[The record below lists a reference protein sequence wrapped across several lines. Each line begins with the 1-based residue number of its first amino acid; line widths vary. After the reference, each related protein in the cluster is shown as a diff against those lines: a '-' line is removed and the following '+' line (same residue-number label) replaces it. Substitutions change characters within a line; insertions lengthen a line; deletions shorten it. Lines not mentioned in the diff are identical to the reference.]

1 MAAAASVV
9 VGLMHGD
16 GAVLPIGRGFHP
28 VLAQPTLVNEMPAQ
42 GLGSRCLGG
51 DPGIALAGRKTQ
63 AGDRIMQKRLASAFL
78 GRGGVAAMQPLHVE
92 AGARVE
98 TLLLARVGDFHDDES
113 TRTGR

>member
-28 VLAQPTLVNEMPAQ
+28 VLAQPTFVNEMPAQ

-51 DPGIALAGRKTQ
+51 DPGIAVAGRKTQ
-63 AGDRIMQKRLASAFL
+63 ARDRVLQKRRARALPDRS
-78 GRGGVAAMQPLHVE
+78 GVAAMQPSHVE
-92 AGARVE
+92 PGARVE

-113 TRTGR
+113 TRTGP

>member
-28 VLAQPTLVNEMPAQ
+28 VLAQSTFVNEMPAQ

-51 DPGIALAGRKTQ
+51 DPGIAVAGRKTQ
-63 AGDRIMQKRLASAFL
+63 ARDRVMQKRPASAFF
-78 GRGGVAAMQPLHVE
+78 GRGGVAAMQPLHVKP
-92 AGARVE
+92 GARVE
-98 TLLLARVGDFHDDES
+98 TLLLAGSATDNDDAHAY
-113 TRTGR
+113 RR